1 MHFNGLECQRKLKAY
16 LPQNNRHVLAVNI
29 FLNRKP
35 KAPVKYFEVENNA
48 DCRKHR
54 RRFSTI
60 RRKKIGTRRK
70 KAARNKNPCTF
81 PIYYSRQFS

>member
-1 MHFNGLECQRKLKAY
+1 MSS
-16 LPQNNRHVLAVNI
+16 VNV

-35 KAPVKYFEVENNA
+35 KAPVKYFEVENNV
-48 DCRKHR
+48 DWRKHK

-60 RRKKIGTRRK
+60 RRKKVGTRRR

-81 PIYYSRQFS
+81 ANLLLKAVLITCNKNKSLT